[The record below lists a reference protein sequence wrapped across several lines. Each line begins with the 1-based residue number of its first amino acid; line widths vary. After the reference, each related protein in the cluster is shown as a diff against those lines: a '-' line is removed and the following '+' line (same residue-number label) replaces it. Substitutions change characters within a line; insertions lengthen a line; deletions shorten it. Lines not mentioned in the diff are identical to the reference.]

1 MRSAWSGR
9 RSGARSSA
17 PGGCEVAWGAAKL
30 ARFALLLLLAP
41 SAAAYPALQ
50 SARALAARLGAGG
63 RAEALVERRALDPFT
78 GAVRSIRGRLALEPP
93 DRALLEF
100 PSTGER
106 IALRGDGGE
115 WLQPALEQ
123 MLRLGP
129 ENAAA
134 ARRWWEPLLPA
145 GGGRFHE
152 QALGGGRY
160 AVVPREAPRGG
171 GDTAWVGLDS
181 RGLPVRLEYQVRGW
195 RFLRPR
201 GRAGFVIEAPDSFQ
215 VVELP

>member
-1 MRSAWSGR
+1 MG
-9 RSGARSSA
+9 
-17 PGGCEVAWGAAKL
+17 
-30 ARFALLLLLAP
+30 LLLLLAP
-41 SAAAYPALQ
+41 SAAAHPALE
-50 SARALAARLGAGG
+50 SARALAARLRAGG
-63 RAEALVERRALDPFT
+63 RAEAQVERRALDPFT
-78 GAVRSIRGRLALEPP
+78 GGWRSIRGRLALEPP
-93 DRALLEF
+93 DHALLEF

-115 WLQPALEQ
+115 WLQPALQQ

-134 ARRWWEPLLPA
+134 ARRWWELLLPS
-145 GGGRFHE
+145 GGGRFRE

-160 AVVPREAPRGG
+160 AVVPREAVRG

-181 RGLPVRLEYQVRGW
+181 RGLPARLEYRDFGGGRIEYRLRGW

-201 GRAGFVIEAPDSFQ
+201 GRAGFVIQPPDSFQ
-215 VVELP
+215 VVDLP